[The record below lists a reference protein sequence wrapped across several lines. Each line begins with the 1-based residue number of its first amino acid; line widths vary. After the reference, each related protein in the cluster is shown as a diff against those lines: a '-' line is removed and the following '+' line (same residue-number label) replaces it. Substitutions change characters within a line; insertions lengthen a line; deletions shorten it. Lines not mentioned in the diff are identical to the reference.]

1 MALHDIISIR
11 DSAPPPSTPSATS
24 SGLLAA
30 GGAAF
35 GLAAVLA
42 SSCCAI
48 PFLLAAMGAGAGIFT
63 GLDALTSYRLPLIAF
78 GGLAVAG
85 GWWLR
90 WRKGLASCETGAAC
104 AVATRSRATT
114 IMLCVA
120 TLTVVVAMAWDFIEP
135 ALLRLMGIG

>member
-1 MALHDIISIR
+1 MPDIVSIR
-11 DSAPPPSTPSATS
+11 NSAPSSPFTPSAMP
-24 SGLLAA
+24 SGMLAA

-48 PFLLAAMGAGAGIFT
+48 PFLLAAVGAGAGIFT
-63 GLDALTSYRLPLIAF
+63 ALDALSSFRLPLIAL
-78 GGLAVAG
+78 GGLVVAG

-90 WRKGLASCETGAAC
+90 WRKGPASCETGALC
-104 AVATRSRATT
+104 AVMTRSRATT
-114 IMLCVA
+114 IMLCLA
-120 TLTVVVAMAWDFIEP
+120 TLMVVVATVWDFIEP